1 MVETHLTSINQIM
14 PITTSKIDCITNNKD
29 SSPCIIH
36 CEDKDVALDDALNWV
51 THEAN
56 NLLASATDHGAVLLR
71 DFPVKSAEDFDA
83 IVSALNLPNFPYEK
97 SLSNAVRVN
106 RTPRVF
112 SANEAPPEVQIF
124 FHHEMAQTPLYPRW
138 IFFSCEV
145 AAEEGGATPICRSD
159 LLFERLQA
167 DRPDFVQACEQR
179 GLRYTNVMPSDN
191 DAKSGMGRS
200 WKSTLG
206 VNGHSAAEKR
216 LRDLDYT
223 WEWLD
228 GDCLRATTPALPA
241 VAQLD
246 DGRRVFF
253 NQLIAAFR
261 GWKDARNDPS
271 KSIRHGDG
279 SPLDVEA
286 VKHAVTISEALAF
299 DLLWKKGDVVI
310 LDNMVSMH
318 ARRTFTGTR
327 KVLASLACVETNCFN
342 ANSPRN

>member
-1 MVETHLTSINQIM
+1 MHSTGLLMKRITYSLVRRITVLSFSVTS
-14 PITTSKIDCITNNKD
+14 
-29 SSPCIIH
+29 
-36 CEDKDVALDDALNWV
+36 L
-51 THEAN
+51 
-56 NLLASATDHGAVLLR
+56 
-71 DFPVKSAEDFDA
+71 VKSAEDFDA

-97 SLSNAVRVN
+97 SLSNAVCVN

-241 VAQLD
+241 AQLD

-286 VKHAVTISEALAF
+286 VKHAVTISEALALTSF
-299 DLLWKKGDVVI
+299 GKRRRCHPRQYGIDACKTHLHWHPQSFGFTCLRRNQLL
-310 LDNMVSMH
+310 
-318 ARRTFTGTR
+318 
-327 KVLASLACVETNCFN
+327 
-342 ANSPRN
+342 

>member
-1 MVETHLTSINQIM
+1 MS
-14 PITTSKIDCITNNKD
+14 ITTSKIDCSTNNKD

-36 CEDKDVALDDALNWV
+36 CEDKDVALDDALKWV

-56 NLLASATDHGAVLLR
+56 NLLASATNHGAVLLR

-167 DRPDFVQACEQR
+167 DCPDFIQACEQR
-179 GLRYTNVMPSDN
+179 GLRYTNVMP
-191 DAKSGMGRS
+191 
-200 WKSTLG
+200 
-206 VNGHSAAEKR
+206 
-216 LRDLDYT
+216 
-223 WEWLD
+223 
-228 GDCLRATTPALPA
+228 
-241 VAQLD
+241 
-246 DGRRVFF
+246 
-253 NQLIAAFR
+253 
-261 GWKDARNDPS
+261 
-271 KSIRHGDG
+271 
-279 SPLDVEA
+279 
-286 VKHAVTISEALAF
+286 
-299 DLLWKKGDVVI
+299 
-310 LDNMVSMH
+310 
-318 ARRTFTGTR
+318 
-327 KVLASLACVETNCFN
+327 
-342 ANSPRN
+342 

>member
-1 MVETHLTSINQIM
+1 ME
-14 PITTSKIDCITNNKD
+14 
-29 SSPCIIH
+29 
-36 CEDKDVALDDALNWV
+36 
-51 THEAN
+51 
-56 NLLASATDHGAVLLR
+56 
-71 DFPVKSAEDFDA
+71 
-83 IVSALNLPNFPYEK
+83 
-97 SLSNAVRVN
+97 
-106 RTPRVF
+106 
-112 SANEAPPEVQIF
+112 
-124 FHHEMAQTPLYPRW
+124 
-138 IFFSCEV
+138 
-145 AAEEGGATPICRSD
+145 
-159 LLFERLQA
+159 
-167 DRPDFVQACEQR
+167 
-179 GLRYTNVMPSDN
+179 
-191 DAKSGMGRS
+191 
-200 WKSTLG
+200 STLG
-206 VNGHSAAEKR
+206 VNEHSAAEKR